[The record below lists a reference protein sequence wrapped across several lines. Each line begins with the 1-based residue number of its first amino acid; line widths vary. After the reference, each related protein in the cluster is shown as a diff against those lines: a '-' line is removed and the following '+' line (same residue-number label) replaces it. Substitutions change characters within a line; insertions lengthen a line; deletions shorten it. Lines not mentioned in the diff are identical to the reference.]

1 MKFHS
6 IFRTLSIVCYLF
18 IFLQGM
24 IITMPFILVLTLGIA
39 DAVPIMKIL
48 LTLADLALIG
58 LAILNFRRKTKATI
72 ALECIVFFLLL
83 SPLLR
88 TLTAFPLQMFD
99 YPLFIVPF
107 AGFVTLYPLSL
118 LFTYL
123 DYQQMPQ
130 PIQYR

>member
-1 MKFHS
+1 
-6 IFRTLSIVCYLF
+6 
-18 IFLQGM
+18 M

-88 TLTAFPLQMFD
+88 TLTAFPLQMFE

-107 AGFVTLYPLSL
+107 AGFVILYPLSL

-130 PIQYR
+130 PIQLDKSK